1 MLSKDPKKNME
12 NIRTVRGCQLSKFE
26 SILLLLVA
34 GNTDTT
40 FRSDFPFIQSEK
52 KRSTAKILSL

>member
-1 MLSKDPKKNME
+1 MLSKDPRKNME

-26 SILLLLVA
+26 SILLLVVA

-40 FRSDFPFIQSEK
+40 FRSDSPFIQSEK
-52 KRSTAKILSL
+52 REVQLKF